1 MSQISERISELS
13 PEQLELLRKRLEK
26 NVAPNF
32 PPQIIP
38 RRKIRSPRAPLA
50 YAQERIWGL
59 YKLDPSS
66 SAFNISI
73 VLRLEGELDITALKR
88 AFGAMVRRHEVL
100 RTTFDVTA
108 DGGQPFQSV
117 HTPPSYWP
125 LPLTDLG
132 HLPPSARNDEMR
144 RLITVE
150 AERPFNLEAG
160 PTFRT
165 MLLRLGADEHVLLLS
180 LHQIVADGWSVG
192 ILLRELVVLYET
204 KGASSSL
211 PPLPVQYAD
220 FAVWQ
225 RQWLQGEVLKK
236 QLDYWR
242 RQFDDLP
249 PTLELPTDFPRRAM
263 QSFRGRREF
272 ISVDEKLSRELKEL
286 GQREGATLFMTL
298 LAAFQLLLHQHIGQD
313 DIVVGSNIANR
324 NRGAVENLIGFFV
337 NTIVL
342 RTSLGGNPTFRE
354 LLARARDVTLGAYA
368 RQDVPFEML
377 LESICLQHH
386 EHLVPPLQVMFV
398 LQNAPFPTVEVK
410 GLRLSVLDWSSETSN
425 FDLVLYLNETG
436 RQLTVQL
443 HYNTDLFAAAT
454 IRRMLERFQNLL
466 QTIVKNPDAKIASLL
481 CDPCVA

>member
-1 MSQISERISELS
+1 MSQTSDRM
-13 PEQLELLRKRLEK
+13 KRLE
-26 NVAPNF
+26 NVTPNF
-32 PPQIIP
+32 PPQVIP

-50 YAQERIWGL
+50 YAQERMWAL

-73 VLRLEGELDITALKR
+73 ALRLEGELDITALNR
-88 AFGAMVRRHEVL
+88 ALGALVRRHEVL

-117 HTPPSYWP
+117 HTTPSYWP

-144 RLITVE
+144 SLITVE

-165 MLLRLGADEHVLLLS
+165 GLLRLGADEHVLLLS
-180 LHQIVADGWSVG
+180 LHQIVADGCSMG
-192 ILLRELVVLYET
+192 ILVRELIVLYQT
-204 KGASSSL
+204 GASSSL
-211 PPLPVQYAD
+211 SPLPVQYAD

-242 RQFDDLP
+242 QQFDDLP
-249 PTLELPTDFPRRAM
+249 SALELPTDFPRPAK
-263 QSFRGRREF
+263 QSFRGGREF
-272 ISVDEKLSRELKEL
+272 ISFDEKLSRELKEL

-298 LAAFQLLLHQHIGQD
+298 LAAFQLLLHQHTGQD
-313 DIVVGSNIANR
+313 DIVVGANIANR
-324 NRGAVENLIGFFV
+324 NRGAVEKLIGFFV

-342 RTSLGGNPTFRE
+342 RTSLAGNPTFRE
-354 LLARARDVTLGAYA
+354 LLARTRDVTFDAYG

-377 LESICLQHH
+377 LESTQRQ
-386 EHLVPPLQVMFV
+386 EYPFRVMFV
-398 LQNAPFPTVEVK
+398 LQNVPVPVEVN
-410 GLRLSVLDWSSETSN
+410 GLRLSLLDWSSETSN
-425 FDLVLYLNETG
+425 TDLVLCMNETG
-436 RQLTVQL
+436 RQLTAQL
-443 HYNTDLFAAAT
+443 HYNTELFTAAT
-454 IRRMLERFQNLL
+454 ISRMLERFQNLL
-466 QTIVKNPDAKIASLL
+466 QAIVKDHDAKIASL
-481 CDPCVA
+481 PGGICVA

>member
-1 MSQISERISELS
+1 MSQISERISDLS

-26 NVAPNF
+26 SVAPNF
-32 PPQIIP
+32 PPQVIP

-50 YAQERIWGL
+50 YAQERIWRL
-59 YKLDPSS
+59 YKLEPSS

-73 VLRLEGELDITALKR
+73 ALQLEGELDITALKR
-88 AFGAMVRRHEVL
+88 ALGALVRRQEVL

-108 DGGQPFQSV
+108 DGGQPFQAV
-117 HTPPSYWP
+117 HPPPSYWP

-144 RLITVE
+144 RLIAVE

-165 MLLRLGADEHVLLLS
+165 VLLRLGADEHLLLLS
-180 LHQIVADGWSVG
+180 LHQIVADCWSVG
-192 ILLRELVVLYET
+192 ILLREFVALYET
-204 KGASSSL
+204 NGASLSL
-211 PPLPVQYAD
+211 PPLPIQYAD

-242 RQFDDLP
+242 RQFDELP
-249 PTLELPTDFPRRAM
+249 PAVERPADFPRRAM
-263 QSFRGRREF
+263 QSFRRES
-272 ISVDEKLSRELKEL
+272 ISLDEKLSRELKEL

-298 LAAFQLLLHQHIGQD
+298 LAALQLLLHQDTGQD

-324 NRGAVENLIGFFV
+324 NRSAVENLIGYFV

-354 LLARARDVTLGAYA
+354 LIARARDVTLGAYA

-377 LESICLQHH
+377 LESIRQQRQ
-386 EHLVPPLQVMFV
+386 EQIVPPFQMMFV
-398 LQNAPFPTVEVK
+398 LQNAPFPAVEVN
-410 GLRLSVLDWSSETSN
+410 GLKFSVLESSSETSN

-436 RQLTVQL
+436 RRLQL
-443 HYNTDLFAAAT
+443 HYNTNLFADPT
-454 IRRMLERFQNLL
+454 ISRMLERFQNLL
-466 QTIVKNPDAKIASLL
+466 QAIAKDPDAKIASLL